1 MKKVT
6 LINIISSILLQI
18 FTIIYGFII
27 PKIIIDYFGSEVNGL
42 VSSITQFLSYISLLE
57 GGVTAVIIAKLY
69 KPLVENDNKKISSI
83 IVTANKFYK
92 KIGICFIVYSIIL
105 AFLYP
110 IVFNKFNFDYIY
122 VFSLTLI
129 LSISL
134 VIQYM
139 LSLGIKCL
147 LSADKKIYIF

>member
-92 KIGICFIVYSIIL
+92 KIARKG
-105 AFLYP
+105 
-110 IVFNKFNFDYIY
+110 
-122 VFSLTLI
+122 
-129 LSISL
+129 
-134 VIQYM
+134 
-139 LSLGIKCL
+139 
-147 LSADKKIYIF
+147 